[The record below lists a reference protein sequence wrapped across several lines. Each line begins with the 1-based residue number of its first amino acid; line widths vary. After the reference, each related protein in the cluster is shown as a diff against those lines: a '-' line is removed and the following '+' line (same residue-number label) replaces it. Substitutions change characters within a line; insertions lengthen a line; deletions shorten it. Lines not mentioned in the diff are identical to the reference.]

1 MDRFGMNRFGMA
13 GTRREA
19 LAMLAAGVA
28 ATRAGQAFAD
38 TVPSCPEAATIDA
51 DSAPLLSLLP
61 EAAVSAGLLEAS
73 AGGPAARHCND
84 WSPDG
89 NAALKLAMDAM
100 RKMLPAQGC
109 DPATMVV
116 RAQLDM
122 ATGSETVRYGRNGPL
137 GGTHRPYL
145 VTAFTGPHLSTP
157 LSMRLVQDVSSPAA
171 VDAWQARL
179 DSYAPALLGAAQ
191 SMRADAAAGCVPP
204 AATSRAALAQM
215 DAFVLTPPERHP
227 LVLALDARLAA
238 AGVPAAARTLAT
250 VRASATLA
258 KHVQPAMA
266 LLRDTTATLT
276 RQGRTDIALAAQ
288 PGGEALHAANVAR
301 AGDTTTSLADA
312 QALGRAEAA
321 RIGALLDKRLALR
334 GLRKGS
340 LAERIA
346 AAFAAHP
353 EFIESDDE
361 GGRSALLQLATMR
374 IDAARGALARLVPG
388 GEAAPLAIRPLPD
401 GGQGTLGG
409 SCYVPAAI
417 DGSRGATLWL
427 DTRSV
432 HALPTPGV
440 SPIAYHLG
448 IPGQHLQA
456 SRATPARPTL
466 ARMAAWPAFAEGWAC
481 YGERLAAEQGLFAR
495 DPWGDVARLSDEL
508 LRAARLVVDIGIHA
522 QRWPRE
528 QAEAEMN
535 DMTGGIQAA
544 AIDRIVALPGEAVS
558 GTLGLHRLLSLRD
571 TAKAGKHFDERAF
584 HAAILDPGPRPFA
597 MVETAIA

>member
-1 MDRFGMNRFGMA
+1 MLAA
-13 GTRREA
+13 G
-19 LAMLAAGVA
+19 LAAGVA
-28 ATRAGQAFAD
+28 LTRAGTAFAQAA
-38 TVPSCPEAATIDA
+38 PPCHGAATIDS
-51 DSAPLLSLLP
+51 DSVPILALLP
-61 EAAVSAGLLEAS
+61 EAAVTAGLAEAS

-89 NAALKLAMDAM
+89 NAALALAM
-100 RKMLPAQGC
+100 RGVRSMLPAQGC
-109 DPATMVV
+109 DPATTVV

-122 ATGSETVRYGRNGPL
+122 ALGGAAVRYGRNGPL

-145 VTAFTGPHLSTP
+145 VTAFAGPHLSTP
-157 LSMRLVQDVSSPAA
+157 VSMRLMQDVSTPAA
-171 VDAWQARL
+171 IDAWQARL
-179 DSYAPALLGAAQ
+179 ESYAPALLGAAQ
-191 SMRADAAAGCVPP
+191 SLRADAAAGCIPP
-204 AATSRAALAQM
+204 APTSRAALPQM
-215 DAFVLTPPERHP
+215 DAFVLVQPDRHP

-238 AGVPAAARTLAT
+238 AGIDQPTRTQATTRAA
-250 VRASATLA
+250 ATLA

-276 RQGRTDIALAAQ
+276 RQGKTDIALAAQ
-288 PGGEALHAANVAR
+288 PGGEELHAANVAR
-301 AGDTTTSLADA
+301 AGDTTMSLADA

-321 RIGALLDKRLALR
+321 RIGALLDTRLSQR

-340 LAERIA
+340 LADRIA

-353 EFIESDDE
+353 EFIESDND
-361 GGRSALLQLATMR
+361 GGRAALLELATTR
-374 IDAARGALARLVPG
+374 IDAARAVLAHLVPG
-388 GEAAPLAIRPLPD
+388 GVAAPLAIRPLPD
-401 GGQGTLGG
+401 GGQGTPGG
-409 SCYVPAAI
+409 SLYVAAAI
-417 DGSRGATLWL
+417 DGTRGATLWL

-456 SRATPARPTL
+456 SRATPERPTL
-466 ARMAAWPAFAEGWAC
+466 ARMATWPAFGEGWAC

-508 LRAARLVVDIGIHA
+508 LRAARLVVDIGVHA
-522 QRWPRE
+522 GRWPRE

-535 DMTGGIQAA
+535 DMTGGIQAG

-558 GTLGLHRLLSLRD
+558 GTLGLHRLLALRD
-571 TAKAGKHFDERAF
+571 AAKARKRFDEKAF
-584 HAAILDPGPRPFA
+584 HAAVLDPGPRPFA
-597 MVETAIA
+597 MVEAAVT

>member
-1 MDRFGMNRFGMA
+1 MTEGIAPAMA
-13 GTRREA
+13 STRREA
-19 LAMLAAGVA
+19 MAMLAAGVA
-28 ATRAGQAFAD
+28 MTSAGAGFAQAAPACPGPTTVD
-38 TVPSCPEAATIDA
+38 T
-51 DSAPLLSLLP
+51 DSAPILSLLP
-61 EAAVSAGLLEAS
+61 EAAVSAGLPEAS
-73 AGGPAARHCND
+73 AGGPAARRCND

-89 NAALKLAMDAM
+89 TAALTLAMDGV
-100 RKMLPAQGC
+100 RKVLPAQGC
-109 DPATMVV
+109 DPATDVV
-116 RAQLDM
+116 RAQLAM
-122 ATGSETVRYGRNGPL
+122 AAGSAGVRYGRNGPL

-145 VTAFTGPHLSTP
+145 VTAFAGPHLSTP
-157 LSMRLVQDVSSPAA
+157 MSMRLVQDLSSPAA

-179 DSYAPALLGAAQ
+179 EAYGPALLGAAQ
-191 SMRADAAAGCVPP
+191 SLRADASAGCVPP
-204 AATSRAALAQM
+204 AATSRAALPQM
-215 DAFVLTPPERHP
+215 DAFVLVPPERHP

-238 AGVPAAARTLAT
+238 AGVDQATRTQATTRAA
-250 VRASATLA
+250 STLA

-266 LLRDTTATLT
+266 LLRDTNATLT
-276 RQGRTDIALAAQ
+276 RQGKANIALSSL

-301 AGDTTTSLADA
+301 AGDTTMSLADA

-321 RIGALLDKRLALR
+321 RIGALLDKRLGLR
-334 GLRKGS
+334 GLRKGGLS
-340 LAERIA
+340 ERIA

-361 GGRSALLQLATMR
+361 GGRAALLQLATTR
-374 IDAARGALARLVPG
+374 IDGARAVLARLVPG
-388 GEAAPLAIRPLPD
+388 GEAAPLTIRPLPD

-409 SCYVPAAI
+409 SLYVPAAI

-466 ARMAAWPAFAEGWAC
+466 ARMGAWPAFGEGWAC

-535 DMTGGIQAA
+535 DMTGAIQAA

-558 GTLGLHRLLSLRD
+558 GTLGLHRLLALHESAR
-571 TAKAGKHFDERAF
+571 ASGKRFDEKAF
-584 HAAILDPGPRPFA
+584 HAAVLDPGPRPFA
-597 MVETAIA
+597 MVEASLA

>member
-1 MDRFGMNRFGMA
+1 MNS
-13 GTRREA
+13 TRRQTMAMIATGLA
-19 LAMLAAGVA
+19 L
-28 ATRAGQAFAD
+28 TRTHAAFAQ
-38 TVPSCPEAATIDA
+38 TTAPCPRAATIDQ
-51 DSAPLLSLLP
+51 DSVPILALLP
-61 EAAVSAGLLEAS
+61 EAAVTAGLLEAS

-84 WSPDG
+84 WSPEG
-89 NAALKLAMDAM
+89 NATLLLAMKGVRAV
-100 RKMLPAQGC
+100 LPAQGC
-109 DPATMVV
+109 DPATEVV

-122 ATGSETVRYGRNGPL
+122 AAGSADVHYGRNGPL

-145 VTAFTGPHLSTP
+145 VTAFAGPHLSTP

-171 VDAWQARL
+171 IDAWQSRL
-179 DSYAPALLGAAQ
+179 ESYAPALLGAAQ
-191 SMRADAAAGCVPP
+191 TLRADSAAGCVPP
-204 AATSRAALAQM
+204 ASTSRAALPQM
-215 DAFVLTPPERHP
+215 DAFVLLQPERHP

-238 AGVPAAARTLAT
+238 AGIDQPTRTQATTRAAG
-250 VRASATLA
+250 TLA

-266 LLRDTTATLT
+266 LLRDTAATLT
-276 RQGRTDIALAAQ
+276 RRGKADIALAAQ

-301 AGDTTTSLADA
+301 AGDTTMSLADA

-321 RIGALLDKRLALR
+321 RIGALLDTRLGAR
-334 GLRKGS
+334 GLRKGTLS
-340 LAERIA
+340 ERIA

-353 EFIESDDE
+353 EFIESDDD
-361 GGRSALLQLATMR
+361 GGRTALLQLATTR
-374 IDAARGALARLVPG
+374 IDSARMVLARLVPG
-388 GEAAPLAIRPLPD
+388 GEAAPLAIRALPD
-401 GGQGTLGG
+401 VGNGVPGG
-409 SCYVPAAI
+409 SLYVPAAI

-427 DTRSV
+427 DTHSV

-456 SRATPARPTL
+456 SRATTDRPTL
-466 ARMAAWPAFAEGWAC
+466 ARMGSWPAFTEGWAC

-522 QRWPRE
+522 QHWPRQ

-535 DMTGGIQAA
+535 DMTGGIQAG

-558 GTLGLHRLLSLRD
+558 GTLGLHRLLALRD
-571 TAKAGKHFDERAF
+571 AAKARKHFDEKAF
-584 HAAILDPGPRPFA
+584 HAGVLDPGPRPFA
-597 MVETAIA
+597 MVEAALA

>member
-1 MDRFGMNRFGMA
+1 
-13 GTRREA
+13 
-19 LAMLAAGVA
+19 
-28 ATRAGQAFAD
+28 
-38 TVPSCPEAATIDA
+38 
-51 DSAPLLSLLP
+51 
-61 EAAVSAGLLEAS
+61 
-73 AGGPAARHCND
+73 
-84 WSPDG
+84 
-89 NAALKLAMDAM
+89 
-100 RKMLPAQGC
+100 
-109 DPATMVV
+109 
-116 RAQLDM
+116 
-122 ATGSETVRYGRNGPL
+122 
-137 GGTHRPYL
+137 
-145 VTAFTGPHLSTP
+145 
-157 LSMRLVQDVSSPAA
+157 
-171 VDAWQARL
+171 
-179 DSYAPALLGAAQ
+179 
-191 SMRADAAAGCVPP
+191 
-204 AATSRAALAQM
+204 
-215 DAFVLTPPERHP
+215 
-227 LVLALDARLAA
+227 
-238 AGVPAAARTLAT
+238 
-250 VRASATLA
+250 
-258 KHVQPAMA
+258 MA

-301 AGDTTTSLADA
+301 AGDTTMSLADA

-321 RIGALLDKRLALR
+321 RIGALLDTRLAMR
-334 GLRKGS
+334 GLRKGG

-353 EFIESDDE
+353 EFVESDDE
-361 GGRSALLQLATMR
+361 GGRTALLQLATTR
-374 IDAARGALARLVPG
+374 IDAARGALRTARAG
-388 GEAAPLAIRPLPD
+388 RRRGAARD
-401 GGQGTLGG
+401 
-409 SCYVPAAI
+409 PAAARCRPGHAPA
-417 DGSRGATLWL
+417 DRSTCPPRSTAAAARRLWL

-456 SRATPARPTL
+456 SRAHGERPTL

-558 GTLGLHRLLSLRD
+558 GTLGLHRLLALRD
-571 TAKAGKHFDERAF
+571 TAKAAKRFDEKAF
-584 HAAILDPGPRPFA
+584 HAAVLDPGPRPFA
-597 MVETAIA
+597 MVAASLG